1 MNMSPK
7 PPATQRRQSCAI
19 LYILLV
25 TLCGTPS
32 HALFTR
38 LQGLRG
44 KLPGLVS
51 TLDAAVALVNAT
63 DKAVIQ
69 NILSGDVVTLGSDV
83 VEGDLSLDVQVKE
96 ENYFSPIIRWQYS
109 FRNGNVTA
117 DPISETSASA
127 SLKPSS
133 LALVGQHQLI
143 IKAIYLLGLRSEE
156 LTIRWWVVHGNATS
170 ISATPPRPSA
180 GALDAVPAPLPK
192 YTQTLPGSLGPQ
204 AVTVMGELR
213 QWHKITLAF
222 TGRATK
228 ETATPNPFT
237 DYRLDVVFTRSDSF
251 SNSNNTTQLVVPG
264 YFAADGNAAN
274 THATSG
280 DQWHCHFAPPAEGK
294 WTWRATFVKGPLV
307 ALEPYNVIAAAMCN
321 STNTQAGS
329 IVVTAFHGVAGTL
342 EIEPT
347 DKVSPDLRAKGL
359 LRSIPDKHHYQFAG
373 TGEWFLK
380 TGSDSPENFL
390 AYDDFDNTPNNG
402 GYRKSWGRHIRDY
415 DPGDPTWDGG
425 KGKGMIGALNYLS
438 TQGMRAFSF
447 LTMNINGD
455 DNNVFPYISPS
466 SQLRIDV
473 SKTAQWEIVFE
484 HANAKGL
491 FLHFK
496 TQENES
502 DQVLDNGDLGKERR
516 LYYRELVARFSHHL
530 ALNWN
535 LGEENTN
542 TDQQRKEYADW
553 IRALDPYQHPIV
565 VHTFIED
572 QDVVYQ
578 ALYGYPS
585 VNGAS
590 IQTLAE
596 DVFTDTLTRVR
607 ESTSSGRSWVVT
619 NDEQG
624 GARTGVKP
632 DRVDSNHFDIRHE
645 VLWGNIMVRGSGRF
659 MKDTTGQTYSSC
671 LNTQQAG
678 GAGVEFYFG
687 YGYSNSDLTCEN
699 FRSRAHMWDQ
709 ARYAVNFFVT
719 NAIPFQDMVNENTRI
734 IPNDVNGGDDSA
746 DDDYVNVN
754 DINWCLVG
762 SKDIVVYLPYG
773 GTADIDLRGWT
784 GLSTGASNA
793 ASTPIVSIR
802 WYNPREGGPLLV
814 GTIASV
820 SVPFGLSSISLG
832 QAPNTV
838 DKDWVVLLRRE
849 A

>member
-1 MNMSPK
+1 MMWPQLL
-7 PPATQRRQSCAI
+7 ARQRPRAI
-19 LYILLV
+19 LCIFLA

-38 LQGLRG
+38 LQSLRG

-51 TLDAAVALVNAT
+51 TLDAAVALVNTT
-63 DKAVIQ
+63 DKAVIR

-83 VEGDLSLDVQVKE
+83 VEGEVSLDVQVKE
-96 ENYFSPIIRWQYS
+96 ESYFSPVIRWQYS

-117 DPISETSASA
+117 DPISETSATA

-133 LALVGQHQLI
+133 LTQAGQHQLI
-143 IKAIYLLGLRSEE
+143 IKATYLLGLRREE
-156 LTIRWWVVHGNATS
+156 LTIRWWVIHGTATTS
-170 ISATPPRPSA
+170 SASPPRPSA
-180 GALDAVPAPLPK
+180 VALDSIPASLLK
-192 YTQTLPGSLGPQ
+192 STQTLPGALGPQ
-204 AVTVMGELR
+204 TVTVMGELR
-213 QWHKITLAF
+213 KWHKISLAF
-222 TGRATK
+222 TGPATK

-237 DYRLDVVFTRSDSF
+237 DYRLDVVFTHVDPS
-251 SNSNNTTQLVVPG
+251 SNNTAQLVVPG
-264 YFAADGNAAN
+264 YYAADGNAAN

-280 DQWHCHFAPPAEGK
+280 DQWHCHFAPPAVGK

-307 ALEPYNVIAAAMCN
+307 ALEPYDVIAAAMRN
-321 STNTQAGS
+321 GTTANAPSGS
-329 IVVTAFHGVAGTL
+329 IAVTAFHGVSGTL

-347 DKVSPDLRAKGL
+347 DKNSPDLRAKGL
-359 LRSIPDKHHYQFAG
+359 LRSIPGKHHYQFAE
-373 TGEWFLK
+373 TGEWLLK

-390 AYDDFDNTPNNG
+390 AYNDFDNTPNNG
-402 GYRKSWGRHIRDY
+402 GYRKSWRRHIRDY
-415 DPGDPTWDGG
+415 DSGDPTWDGG

-438 TQGMRAFSF
+438 AQGMRAFSF

-466 SQLRIDV
+466 SRLRIDV

-496 TQENES
+496 TQETES

-516 LYYRELVARFSHHL
+516 LYYRELIARFSHHL

-565 VHTFIED
+565 VHTFISD
-572 QDVVYQ
+572 QDVVYK

-624 GARTGVKP
+624 SARTGVKP

-645 VLWGNIMVRGSGRF
+645 VLWGNIMVRGTGRL
-659 MKDTTGQTYSSC
+659 MTMTHRSSH
-671 LNTQQAG
+671 L
-678 GAGVEFYFG
+678 
-687 YGYSNSDLTCEN
+687 
-699 FRSRAHMWDQ
+699 
-709 ARYAVNFFVT
+709 
-719 NAIPFQDMVNENTRI
+719 
-734 IPNDVNGGDDSA
+734 
-746 DDDYVNVN
+746 
-754 DINWCLVG
+754 
-762 SKDIVVYLPYG
+762 
-773 GTADIDLRGWT
+773 
-784 GLSTGASNA
+784 AS
-793 ASTPIVSIR
+793 
-802 WYNPREGGPLLV
+802 
-814 GTIASV
+814 
-820 SVPFGLSSISLG
+820 
-832 QAPNTV
+832 
-838 DKDWVVLLRRE
+838 
-849 A
+849 